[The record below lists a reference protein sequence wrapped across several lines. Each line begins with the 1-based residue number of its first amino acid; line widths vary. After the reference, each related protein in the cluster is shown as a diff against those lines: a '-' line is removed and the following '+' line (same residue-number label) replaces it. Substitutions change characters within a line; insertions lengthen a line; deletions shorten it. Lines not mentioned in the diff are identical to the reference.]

1 MRILIAEDD
10 RRVAGL
16 LKERFARD
24 RIAADVCGTGL
35 EAVELAPA
43 APYDVL
49 VLDIMMPEMDGLEA
63 VRRLRGRGLKT
74 PVLFLTARDAVEDRV
89 RGLNAGADD
98 YLVKPFAYEE
108 LLARVRALTRRPAAR
123 SESLFSVADLTLDA
137 DAQRVARGGQPI
149 RLTNREYAILEY
161 MMRNAGIVLSRER
174 ILDGVWSMDYEGVSN
189 MVDVYIRNLRKKV
202 DDPYPTKLIHT
213 IRGAGY
219 VLRAEG

>member
-24 RIAADVCGTGL
+24 RIAADVCRTGL

-108 LLARVRALTRRPAAR
+108 LLARVRALTRRPPAR
-123 SESLFSVADLTLDA
+123 GKSLFSVADLTLDA

-161 MMRNAGIVLSRER
+161 MILNAGIVLSRER